1 VSTET
6 PVDSIRSSPGIA
18 TRCVRGGAR
27 PDPATGAILTPIYQ
41 SATFVQE
48 EIGRDR
54 GYTYSRSDNPT
65 VAALERNLAALEG
78 VNHALA
84 FSTGM
89 SAIATLCLALLRS
102 GDHVAV
108 SDVVYGGT
116 VRLLRQV
123 LAGFGVEASFFRGAD
138 PAALG
143 DVLRENTRLVL
154 VETPGNPTLQLVDIA
169 AVAAIARRAGV
180 PFAVDNTM
188 LTPVLQRPF
197 ELGASIAVYSTTKYL
212 EGHNATVGGAL
223 LVESAA
229 LAERLRFVRNATG
242 CIQAPQEAW
251 LTLRGLKTLEI
262 RMERHSA
269 SAHELAARL
278 ATDRRIERVS
288 YPGLAG
294 FPQHELAR
302 RQQRAGGGM
311 IAFEIAGGLDAAKR
325 FVRALELVSL
335 AESLGAAE
343 SLVTHPASMTHAA
356 VPESA
361 RRAAGISD
369 GLIRLSVG
377 LESVEDLWFDLDS
390 ALAAAVE
397 AP

>member
-6 PVDSIRSSPGIA
+6 LDETIRRSPGIA

-27 PDPATGAILTPIYQ
+27 PDPVTGAILTPIYQ

-54 GYTYSRSDNPT
+54 GYTYSRTSNPT

-78 VNHALA
+78 VGHALA

-89 SAIATLCLALLRS
+89 SAITTLCLALLRS

-123 LAGFGVEASFFRGAD
+123 LAGFGVEASFFRGAE

-143 DVLRENTRLVL
+143 AVLRENTRLVL

-169 AVAAIARRAGV
+169 AVAATARRAGV
-180 PFAVDNTM
+180 PLAVDNTL

-223 LVESAA
+223 LVDDTA

-242 CIQAPQEAW
+242 SIQAPQEAW

-262 RMERHSA
+262 RMERHCA

-278 ATDRRIERVS
+278 AADPRIQRVS
-288 YPGLAG
+288 YPALAQ

-302 RQQRAGGGM
+302 RQQSAGGGM
-311 IAFEIAGGLDAAKR
+311 IAFEIAGGIDAAKR

-377 LESVEDLWFDLDS
+377 LESVEDLWLDLDS
-390 ALAAAVE
+390 AVAAAVG
-397 AP
+397 AS